1 MIDRSPFPRTSRDL
15 LTEHVRVG
23 VTFETKQALN
33 EAARRAGKPVAVL
46 VREAVEQAVENTA
59 PAPLNPRA
67 DQ

>member
-1 MIDRSPFPRTSRDL
+1 MNDRPIFPRTSRDL

-33 EAARRAGKPVAVL
+33 EAARRAGKSVAVI
-46 VREAVEQAVENTA
+46 VREAVEQAVETA
-59 PAPLNPRA
+59 PTPPTPSA